1 MSDEPQPPAEQ
12 PPAPPPPAPSAAA
25 PAAHMPVD
33 LPASLEPTYTNFA
46 LISHSPSEVILDFAR
61 ALPNMRA
68 RIVARM
74 VMSPLNAKLLL
85 RALTDNL
92 HRYEAQH
99 GEIAVP
105 THLAEQLFKPPK
117 PE

>member
-1 MSDEPQPPAEQ
+1 MSDEPLPPAE
-12 PPAPPPPAPSAAA
+12 PPPPAAPPPPAHIPL
-25 PAAHMPVD
+25 D
-33 LPASLEPTYTNFA
+33 LPNNLEPIYTNFA
-46 LISHSPSEVILDFAR
+46 LISHSPSEVILDAAR

-68 RIVARM
+68 RVVARL
-74 VMSPLNAKLLL
+74 VMTPLNAKLLL

-92 HRYEAQH
+92 ARFEAQH

-105 THLAEQLFKPPK
+105 THLADQLFKPPK

>member
-1 MSDEPQPPAEQ
+1 MSGDPLPPTDPPT
-12 PPAPPPPAPSAAA
+12 PPAPPPAGPPASANI
-25 PAAHMPVD
+25 PLD
-33 LPASLEPTYTNFA
+33 LPNNLEPTYTNFA

-68 RIVARM
+68 RVVARL
-74 VMSPLNAKLLL
+74 VMTPLNAKLLL

-92 HRYEAQH
+92 NRFEAQH
-99 GEIAVP
+99 GEIVVP
-105 THLAEQLFKPPK
+105 THLADQLFKPPK